1 MIAQVLLEGLIL
13 GILLMGVCAFGIRK
27 GAVGMVQEISGQA
40 SGSCLCNGQ
49 MAVRKIYDETGD
61 GKQSFGAYG
70 LVLVFFRNC
79 QKLNHYILPLLLS
92 HNCFKIVPAFCDIL
106 HEPDVPFEDQFPV
119 ILFLINS

>member
-1 MIAQVLLEGLIL
+1 MDRWPSEKSMMKLAMENNLL
-13 GILLMGVCAFGIRK
+13 AH
-27 GAVGMVQEISGQA
+27 
-40 SGSCLCNGQ
+40 
-49 MAVRKIYDETGD
+49 MA
-61 GKQSFGAYG
+61 

-79 QKLNHYILPLLLS
+79 QKLDHYILPLLLS

>member
-1 MIAQVLLEGLIL
+1 ME
-13 GILLMGVCAFGIRK
+13 VCAFGIRK

-70 LVLVFFRNC
+70 PGAGIFPELPEAGPLHTSAFAISRNSFSDKLVTL
-79 QKLNHYILPLLLS
+79 I
-92 HNCFKIVPAFCDIL
+92 IVP
-106 HEPDVPFEDQFPV
+106 PV
-119 ILFLINS
+119 FMS

>member
-13 GILLMGVCAFGIRK
+13 GILLMEVCAFGIRK

-49 MAVRKIYDETGD
+49 MAVRRIYDETGD

-70 LVLVFFRNC
+70 PGAGIFPE
-79 QKLNHYILPLLLS
+79 LPKAGPLHPS
-92 HNCFKIVPAFCDIL
+92 AFA
-106 HEPDVPFEDQFPV
+106 F
-119 ILFLINS
+119 S

>member
-13 GILLMGVCAFGIRK
+13 GILLMEVCAFGIRK
-27 GAVGMVQEISGQA
+27 GAVGMVQSMMKLAMENNLLA
-40 SGSCLCNGQ
+40 H
-49 MAVRKIYDETGD
+49 MA
-61 GKQSFGAYG
+61 

-79 QKLNHYILPLLLS
+79 QKLDHYILPLLLS

>member
-70 LVLVFFRNC
+70 PGAGIFR
-79 QKLNHYILPLLLS
+79 
-92 HNCFKIVPAFCDIL
+92 FC
-106 HEPDVPFEDQFPV
+106 
-119 ILFLINS
+119 FLIIASRLSPPFAIYFTNQMYRLKTNFP

>member
-13 GILLMGVCAFGIRK
+13 GILLMEVCAFGIRK

-40 SGSCLCNGQ
+40 CVMDRWPSEESMMKLAMENNLLAH
-49 MAVRKIYDETGD
+49 MA
-61 GKQSFGAYG
+61 

-79 QKLNHYILPLLLS
+79 QKLDHYILPLLLS

>member
-27 GAVGMVQEISGQA
+27 GAVGMVQEISAQA

-70 LVLVFFRNC
+70 PGAGIFPE
-79 QKLNHYILPLLLS
+79 LPEAGPLHTS
-92 HNCFKIVPAFCDIL
+92 AFA
-106 HEPDVPFEDQFPV
+106 F
-119 ILFLINS
+119 S